1 MHLAEHSGQSP
12 DSAERLHQFQH
23 QSSVVSAA
31 SVQTVL
37 HLQQLQR
44 QSNGG
49 GSNGS
54 MGGCGDSVH
63 ESISSASFHSVQM
76 VAGSS
81 GGGGGVGYGH
91 QQPDRGTQSSPSAAS
106 VNYTLANLH
115 HHQHQ
120 HQQYQS
126 HHPLPN
132 VFAAQRCSNGAVMYA
147 PSATVCGEDAGISTS
162 TSSLHIDDVADL
174 LHPQYAI
181 ITGGR
186 ARDGSALI
194 TFPDHCNF
202 HLLADGDY
210 AKLIMYLTSVPS

>member
-1 MHLAEHSGQSP
+1 MH
-12 DSAERLHQFQH
+12 
-23 QSSVVSAA
+23 V
-31 SVQTVL
+31 
-37 HLQQLQR
+37 QQLQR

-76 VAGSS
+76 VSGTAGF
-81 GGGGGVGYGH
+81 GH

-106 VNYTLANLH
+106 ANYTLAN
-115 HHQHQ
+115 Q
-120 HQQYQS
+120 HQQHQQHMLHHS
-126 HHPLPN
+126 HHPLPA
-132 VFAAQRCSNGAVMYA
+132 VFAAKRCSNGAVMYA
-147 PSATVCGEDAGISTS
+147 PSASASGGDDTVAGTA
-162 TSSLHIDDVADL
+162 LHIGDVADL

-202 HLLADGDY
+202 HLLAEGDY